1 MMKQF
6 IDHILSMRAAIV
18 VSAICLCAVTA
29 AAQSKGKFSPEKY
42 QAELEQFITSEAGLS
57 AQEAADFFPLLR
69 EMQEKQRA
77 IYNQLKAAA
86 RTKPADENG
95 CKKAKAALKP
105 VFGKKR
111 RNIGP
116 DRTLSLGFLLLCR
129 DSELHSYEGDVKQM
143 EHQLLKEV
151 PSGGQIEVLC
161 SIVVEKEQKQST
173 DHRCR
178 DQILPEESDLGPQG

>member
-95 CKKAKAALKP
+95 CKKAIQ
-105 VFGKKR
+105 KR
-111 RNIGP
+111 
-116 DRTLSLGFLLLCR
+116 D
-129 DSELHSYEGDVKQM
+129 QM
-143 EHQLLKEV
+143 ELELK
-151 PSGGQIEVLC
+151 SIQQMYHNKFLGVLPA
-161 SIVVEKEQKQST
+161 SKVLGAIMA
-173 DHRCR
+173 
-178 DQILPEESDLGPQG
+178 EERFNRKMFRNWGMGRGPQGRRHGHSSQIKK